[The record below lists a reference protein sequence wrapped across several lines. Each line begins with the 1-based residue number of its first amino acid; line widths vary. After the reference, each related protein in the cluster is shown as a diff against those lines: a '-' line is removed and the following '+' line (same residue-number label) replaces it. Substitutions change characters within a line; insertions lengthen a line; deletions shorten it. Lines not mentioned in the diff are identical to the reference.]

1 MRINRNPTRGVL
13 VLAAALASLP
23 NVYAVARAQSAT
35 GYRASWGDLE
45 TWSRLIESSREN
57 EVGVGL
63 QAAGPGGVMFV
74 AFTARIDTRE
84 PNVPPRE
91 VVVQVATPPRTNP
104 NAIHTPTLS
113 FTVDE
118 KTDKRAVIDLTS
130 RLTVDNPAPG
140 SELKDGTARMRL
152 PDFTRILNAET
163 VKANV
168 FGLDV
173 TLRPDQ
179 IRAIRAFAERLRL
192 LPAKTP

>member
-1 MRINRNPTRGVL
+1 MIRFLLALSL
-13 VLAAALASLP
+13 VPVSIAIT
-23 NVYAVARAQSAT
+23 RAQSAT
-35 GYRASWGDLE
+35 GYLATWGDLE
-45 TWSRLIESSREN
+45 TWSRLIESSRET

-63 QAAGPGGVMFV
+63 QAAGSGGLMFV
-74 AFTARIDTRE
+74 AFTARLDTRD

-91 VVVQVATPPRTNP
+91 VVVRVATPPHTNP

-118 KTDKRAVIDLTS
+118 KTDKRLVVDLTP

-140 SELKDGTARMRL
+140 SELKDGSARMRL
-152 PDFTRILNAET
+152 PEFTRILNAGT

-173 TLRPDQ
+173 ALRPDQ
-179 IRAIRAFAERLRL
+179 IKAIRVFADRVHL
-192 LPAKTP
+192 LPARTP